1 MSSVL
6 QTATRSATRAFG
18 RKPQAMQVGT
28 SKTYA
33 THAKIPPSQ
42 GGNNRTIYGSN
53 QLTFCVFSPS
63 YSAIAVA
70 GLTLPALY
78 LFSSRS
84 ASGTHPTAEAA
95 QRDAEAAQRRAAS
108 DPAAKARARKEELA
122 ASGGQPKHIHP
133 EHLDPE
139 TYKPAFGR
147 QHQRKRVDGPPDGR
161 NHQALNDRN
170 ANI

>member
-42 GGNNRTIYGSN
+42 GGNNRTI
-53 QLTFCVFSPS
+53 
-63 YSAIAVA
+63 AIAVA